1 MAIDNSKPPR
11 DLSQRETLAR
21 IKFPHS
27 KVIRMELI
35 EKTLQRRLVIVVV
48 DIEASVCTED
58 FFIMHGKK
66 EQTYLLEASPY
77 LPAVAFHLMS
87 YPSLYNTCL
96 I

>member
-1 MAIDNSKPPR
+1 MGIDNSNPPR

-21 IKFPHS
+21 IKFPNL

-35 EKTLQRRLVIVVV
+35 EKTLQRLVIVVV

-66 EQTYLLEASPY
+66 EQTYFLEANAY